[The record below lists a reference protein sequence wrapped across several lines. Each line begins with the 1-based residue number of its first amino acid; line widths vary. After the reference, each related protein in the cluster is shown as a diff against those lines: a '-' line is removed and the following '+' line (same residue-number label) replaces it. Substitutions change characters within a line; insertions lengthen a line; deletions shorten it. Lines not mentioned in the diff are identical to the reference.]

1 MAANLF
7 AIPGAVGGAAG
18 GGNKPLVEFRA
29 GKMTYTE
36 STKKVTPD
44 KRKGFVQ
51 LTQTPDSL
59 IHFIWK
65 DRTTGGVDQDLI
77 IFPEEATFKHVK
89 QCSTGRVYLLEFR
102 ASSRK
107 LFFWM
112 QEPSDAKDEEYANK
126 INQYINNPPSGAESG
141 GTSAGGGGGSGG
153 SLPSGVDQ
161 NALFQ
166 MFSQRAQQQA
176 RPSSAS
182 GAGGAPVVGMN
193 DLQSILSQIGMP
205 SSAISGMLG
214 GRQGIQPAPSQ
225 RGSQPAAQPAQSAQP
240 SSSQARAPRLS
251 TLLNAETVRPLL
263 ANQAIQERLLPFLPP
278 ERRTPEELRDIFQSP
293 QFQQSLDSFGEALE
307 SGQLGEL
314 VRQFGLQTSGPTSI
328 QQFLQ
333 AVQNTSPQ
341 QPPPSGGDKDKKDD
355 DKMDTK

>member
-7 AIPGAVGGAAG
+7 AMPGAVGGTAST
-18 GGNKPLVEFRA
+18 GNKPLVEFRA

-44 KRKGFVQ
+44 KRKGLVQ
-51 LTQTPDSL
+51 LAQTGDSL

-65 DRTTGGVDQDLI
+65 DRTTGAVDQDLI

-89 QCSTGRVYLLEFR
+89 QCSTGRVYLLEFK

-112 QEPSDAKDEEYANK
+112 QEPSDAKDEEYATK
-126 INQYINNPPSGAESG
+126 INQYINNPPSGAETG
-141 GTSAGGGGGSGG
+141 GPAAGGFGSGGSGG
-153 SLPSGVDQ
+153 LPSGVDQ

-166 MFSQRAQQQA
+166 MFSQRAQQQQA

-225 RGSQPAAQPAQSAQP
+225 RGEPTAQPTQP
-240 SSSQARAPRLS
+240 QARAPRLS

-263 ANQAIQERLLPFLPP
+263 ANAAIQERLLPFLPP

-333 AVQNTSPQ
+333 AVQNSSPQ
-341 QPPPSGGDKDKKDD
+341 QPPPSGDKDKKDD